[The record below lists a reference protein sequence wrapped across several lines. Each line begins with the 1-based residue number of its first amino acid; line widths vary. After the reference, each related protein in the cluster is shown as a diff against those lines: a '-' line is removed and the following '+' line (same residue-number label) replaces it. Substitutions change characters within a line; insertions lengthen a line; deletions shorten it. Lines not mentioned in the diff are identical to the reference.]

1 MKIKFLTIVA
11 VAALMVSCGGDKSSE
26 KKVEKAPVKTE
37 AKKEVKQE
45 APVKTEEASTT
56 SFMDDKGVGPI
67 TSVEIGELDTAL
79 AGKGK
84 AAYKSNGCTSCHKIS
99 KRFVGPALKGVTQR
113 RSPEWIMN
121 MILDPEGMVANNDA
135 AKKLLVEYNAPMANQ
150 NVSEEDARAILEYF
164 RTKN

>member
-1 MKIKFLTIVA
+1 MKIKFLSIVA
-11 VAALMVSCGGDKSSE
+11 IAALMTSCSGDKPKTE
-26 KKVEKAPVKTE
+26 VKEKAPV
-37 AKKEVKQE
+37 KKEVKQE
-45 APVKTEEASTT
+45 APAKQETASTV
-56 SFMDDKGVGPI
+56 SFMDDKGVGPV
-67 TSVEIGELDTAL
+67 TSIELGDLDTAL

-84 AAYKSNGCTSCHKIS
+84 AAYKSNGCTACHKIS

-121 MILDPEGMVANNDA
+121 MIMDPEGMVANNEA
-135 AKKLLVEYNAPMANQ
+135 AKQLLIEYNAPMANQ

>member
-1 MKIKFLTIVA
+1 MRIKFLSIVA
-11 VAALMVSCGGDKSSE
+11 IAALMTSCSGE
-26 KKVEKAPVKTE
+26 KPKTEVKEQAPVKTE
-37 AKKEVKQE
+37 VKAE
-45 APVKTEEASTT
+45 TKTETKADD
-56 SFMDDKGVGPI
+56 FMNDKGVGPV
-67 TSVEIGELDTAL
+67 TSLELGELDTAL

-84 AAYKSNGCTSCHKIS
+84 AAYKSNGCTACHKIS

-121 MILDPEGMVANNDA
+121 MILDPEGMVENNVA
-135 AKKLLVEYNAPMANQ
+135 ARELLAEYSAPMANQ

>member
-1 MKIKFLTIVA
+1 MRIKFLSIVA
-11 VAALMVSCGGDKSSE
+11 IAALMTSCSGE
-26 KKVEKAPVKTE
+26 KPKTEVKEKAPVKTE
-37 AKKEVKQE
+37 VKAETNTE
-45 APVKTEEASTT
+45 APTT
-56 SFMDDKGVGPI
+56 DFMNDKGVGPV
-67 TSVEIGELDTAL
+67 TSLELGELDTAL

-84 AAYKSNGCTSCHKIS
+84 AAYKSNGCTACHKIS

-121 MILDPEGMVANNDA
+121 MILDPEGMVENNEA
-135 AKKLLVEYNAPMANQ
+135 ARNLLAEYSAPMANQ

>member
-1 MKIKFLTIVA
+1 MKIKLLSIVA
-11 VAALMVSCGGDKSSE
+11 IAALMTSCSGDKPKTVVE
-26 KKVEKAPVKTE
+26 EKAPV
-37 AKKEVKQE
+37 KKEVKQE
-45 APVKTEEASTT
+45 EAPVKEESASTA
-56 SFMDDKGVGPI
+56 SFMDDKGIGPI
-67 TSVEIGELDTAL
+67 TSIEIGELDTAL

-84 AAYKSNGCTSCHKIS
+84 AAYKTNGCTACHKIS

-121 MILDPEGMVANNDA
+121 MILDPEGMVANNEA
-135 AKKLLVEYNAPMANQ
+135 AKQLLIEYNAPMANQ

>member
-1 MKIKFLTIVA
+1 MRIKFLSIVA
-11 VAALMVSCGGDKSSE
+11 IAALMTSCSGE
-26 KKVEKAPVKTE
+26 KPKTEVKEKAPVK
-37 AKKEVKQE
+37 KEVKAE
-45 APVKTEEASTT
+45 TKTEASTVD
-56 SFMDDKGVGPI
+56 FIDDKGVGPV
-67 TSVEIGELDTAL
+67 TSLELGELDTAL

-84 AAYKSNGCTSCHKIS
+84 AAYKSNGCTACHKIS

-121 MILDPEGMVANNDA
+121 MIMDPEGMVANNEA
-135 AKKLLVEYNAPMANQ
+135 ARQLLAEYSAPMANQ